1 VTLFVAKTCRLTTLH
16 TILSTG
22 SPLKPQLFDYVYTN
36 VKSNVI
42 LGSVT
47 GGTDIIACFAGNN
60 TSLPVYRG
68 EIQSLHLGCA
78 IESWSEEGMIHTL
91 ARTRLVAVLL
101 VKLVGPLGISNREF
115 FLEKS
120 NFFYSFLLEF
130 DSSVS

>member
-22 SPLKPQLFDYVYTN
+22 SPLKPQLFDYVYTD

-120 NFFYSFLLEF
+120 NFFIVFLLEF